1 MDCALELAHEAELAG
16 EVPIGAVVVVDG
28 QILGR
33 GHNQPI
39 SSHDPAAHAEI
50 IALREAAQAV
60 GNYRLSDATL
70 YVTVEPCAMCAG
82 ALMHARV
89 SRLVYGA
96 DEPKTGAVK
105 SVFHLL
111 NGDVVSP
118 AIDVTA
124 GVRAGESRELLRSFF
139 AGRRQSNSV

>member
-39 SSHDPAAHAEI
+39 SCHDPAAHAEI

-111 NGDVVSP
+111 NGDVVAP

-139 AGRRQSNSV
+139 SRRRQSNSA